1 MKNNEKLVKILKE
14 NNLTITTC
22 ESLTGGLVASA
33 IVDVS
38 GSSQVINEAYVT
50 YAIKSK
56 ENLVGVESN
65 VIEKYGVVSVQ
76 TAFEM
81 AKKAALKANSDVS
94 ISTTGIAGPTGGD
107 CFNPVGTVCFGFY
120 YKGKVETIR
129 VVFDNLGRNKN
140 RKQAVQYAIKYAYNF
155 VKENLKKD
163 LQ

>member
-1 MKNNEKLVKILKE
+1 MKNNEKLVKILRE
-14 NNLTITTC
+14 NKLTITTC
-22 ESLTGGLVASA
+22 ESLTGGLLAST
-33 IVDVS
+33 IVDVN
-38 GSSQVINEAYVT
+38 GSSQVLNEAYVT

-56 ENLVGVESN
+56 ENLVGVDSN
-65 VIEKYGVVSVQ
+65 VIEKYGVVSEQ

-81 AKKAALKANSDVS
+81 VKKAAIKANSDVA

-107 CFNPVGTVCFGFY
+107 EKNPVGTVCFGFY

-129 VVFDNLGRNKN
+129 IVFEDLGRNKN
-140 RKQAVQYAIKYAYNF
+140 RKQAVQFAIKYAYDF